1 MFCQFYKDD
10 ILENV
15 ILITSFWDQI
25 TKSVRVKREYELKN
39 SEDFWIN
46 IVTKGSKV
54 IRIKPDR
61 SICLKVL
68 ERIAVKN
75 KVDLLIQTEM
85 IVEKKK
91 LKDTIIGKDI
101 RSSEIRKFE
110 EILEKDKKAEK
121 KRL

>member
-68 ERIAVKN
+68 ERIAVNN

>member
-1 MFCQFYKDD
+1 LFYQFYKDD

-39 SEDFWIN
+39 SEDFWTN